1 MREDAKILQPL
12 AATLK
17 YLILVAGAFIMVFPF
32 IWMIIASLM
41 TAGEIQLRPPVWL
54 PAEPQFQN
62 YTALPQ
68 KLPIARL
75 YFNSLFTSALIV
87 FGVLLSS
94 SLAGFA
100 FAKYRF
106 PGRELLFY
114 LILATMMIPFFV
126 TLIPVFFIVRQLGW
140 IDTYQGLVV
149 PGLTSAY
156 GIFLMRQFII
166 TLPDE
171 LIDAA
176 RIDGASEPR
185 IFWRI
190 IVPLVQPALATL
202 GAFAFIG
209 AWNNFLWPPAR
220 AQQPRPD
227 DAAARHQLDAQP
239 LRRQHQ
245 PADGWR
251 RRLRDSNADRLHF
264 LAALLHP
271 GHRADRLERIK
282 PHADTT
288 LSRQRRKRLARCLA

>member
-1 MREDAKILQPL
+1 MRDETASLQPL
-12 AATLK
+12 GDALK

-32 IWMIIASLM
+32 IWMMIASLM

-54 PAEPQFQN
+54 PAEPQFRN
-62 YTALPQ
+62 YTELPQ
-68 KLPIARL
+68 KIPIARL

-106 PGRELLFY
+106 PGREFLFY

-140 IDTYQGLVV
+140 IDTYQGLVA

-176 RIDGASEPR
+176 RIDGASELR

-190 IVPLVQPALATL
+190 IVPLVKPALATL
-202 GAFAFIG
+202 GTFAFIG
-209 AWNNFLWPPAR
+209 AWNNFLWPLLVLNSR
-220 AQQPRPD
+220 E
-227 DAAARHQLDAQP
+227 LMTLP
-239 LRRQHQ
+239 LGINSMKSLY
-245 PADGWR
+245 ADNTNLLMAGTAVAVIPM
-251 RRLRDSNADRLHF
+251 LVVFIF
-264 LAALLHP
+264 LQRYFIQGIALTGLK
-271 GHRADRLERIK
+271 G
-282 PHADTT
+282 
-288 LSRQRRKRLARCLA
+288 